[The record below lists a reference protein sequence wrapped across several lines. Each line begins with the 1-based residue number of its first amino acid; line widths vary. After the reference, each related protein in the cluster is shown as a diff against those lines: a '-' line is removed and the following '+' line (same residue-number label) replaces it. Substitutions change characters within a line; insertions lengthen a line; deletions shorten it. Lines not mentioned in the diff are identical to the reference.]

1 MTLLRREIGM
11 VPVTRLSQDKFT
23 MRNIC
28 ASKKRNKPCMT
39 LTWQTA
45 SSRPSFLR
53 AMRGEPKSKIMQIC
67 LQSILKRGRIR
78 CFDTQGKTSM
88 RILHQTPTGNHKENC
103 LFQKVSCASVVCCF
117 MKDRFRHGRFHKRNR
132 RILRLDFSWFLC
144 QIWERY
150 LPKYVIFLTDI
161 RNRLNCKMESKAQ
174 I

>member
-1 MTLLRREIGM
+1 MTLLPREIGM

-53 AMRGEPKSKIMQIC
+53 ATRGEPKSKIMQILLQTKIRDC

-103 LFQKVSCASVVCCF
+103 LFQKVSQCASVVCCF
-117 MKDRFRHGRFHKRNR
+117 
-132 RILRLDFSWFLC
+132 I
-144 QIWERY
+144 Y
-150 LPKYVIFLTDI
+150 LPTFSE
-161 RNRLNCKMESKAQ
+161 MQA
-174 I
+174 